1 MSTKLNGTRYSPA
14 GSRVPTELL
23 PTALRYE
30 RARAAV
36 FEQLG
41 QFSQANECRRLTR
54 VYEQRVFEECDPAP
68 QA

>member
-23 PTALRYE
+23 PTAIRYE
-30 RARAAV
+30 RARAVV

-41 QFSQANECRRLTR
+41 QFSRANECARLKR
-54 VYEQRVFEECDPAP
+54 YYEKRAREECSE
-68 QA
+68 

>member
-23 PTALRYE
+23 PTAIRYE
-30 RARAAV
+30 RARAVV

-41 QFSQANECRRLTR
+41 QFSRANECARLKR
-54 VYEQRVFEECDPAP
+54 YYEKRAMEECA

>member
-1 MSTKLNGTRYSPA
+1 MSTKLNGSKYSPA

-23 PTALRYE
+23 PTAIRYE
-30 RARAAV
+30 RARAVV

-54 VYEQRVFEECDPAP
+54 VYEQRAFDECSTP

>member
-1 MSTKLNGTRYSPA
+1 MSTKLNGSKYSPA

-23 PTALRYE
+23 PTAIRYE
-30 RARAAV
+30 RARAVV

-41 QFSQANECRRLTR
+41 QFSHANECRRLTR
-54 VYEQRVFEECDPAP
+54 VYEQRVFDECSTP

>member
-1 MSTKLNGTRYSPA
+1 MSTKLNGSKYSPA

-23 PTALRYE
+23 PTAIRYE
-30 RARAAV
+30 RARAVV

-41 QFSQANECRRLTR
+41 QFGRANECRRLTR
-54 VYEQRVFEECDPAP
+54 VYEQRVFDECSTP

>member
-1 MSTKLNGTRYSPA
+1 MSTKLNGSKYSPA

-23 PTALRYE
+23 PTAIRYE
-30 RARAAV
+30 RARAVV

-41 QFSQANECRRLTR
+41 QFGHADECRRLTR
-54 VYEQRVFEECDPAP
+54 IYEQRVFDECSTP

>member
-1 MSTKLNGTRYSPA
+1 MSTKLNGSKYSPA

-23 PTALRYE
+23 PTAIRYE
-30 RARAAV
+30 RARAVV

-41 QFSQANECRRLTR
+41 QFSRANECRRLTR
-54 VYEQRVFEECDPAP
+54 VYEQRVFDECPTP

>member
-30 RARAAV
+30 RARAVV

-54 VYEQRVFEECDPAP
+54 VYEQRVFDECPNP

>member
-23 PTALRYE
+23 PTAIRYE
-30 RARAAV
+30 RARAVV

-41 QFSQANECRRLTR
+41 QFSKADECARLKR
-54 VYEQRVFEECDPAP
+54 YYEQRAMDECSST
-68 QA
+68 

>member
-1 MSTKLNGTRYSPA
+1 MSTKLNGTRYSSP

-23 PTALRYE
+23 PTAIRYE
-30 RARAAV
+30 RARAVV

-41 QFSQANECRRLTR
+41 QFSRANECVRLTR
-54 VYEQRVFEECDPAP
+54 IYEQRVFDECSTP

>member
-1 MSTKLNGTRYSPA
+1 MSTKLNGSKYSPP

-23 PTALRYE
+23 PTAIRYE
-30 RARAAV
+30 RARAVV

-54 VYEQRVFEECDPAP
+54 VYEQRVFDECSTP